1 MYEKDQNFQEFLAC
15 EEAKKFYEQKF
26 KKLTLESARAFEA
39 GFLLGKQ
46 EGQVLKMELLNQP
59 ARKVEPISFPKL
71 QSGEI
76 QYLPRGEKFAPPNHV
91 EFELKIL
98 DPKVSLP
105 KGSAQSAGYDIQAV
119 LEEDLILQAGAHVK
133 IPTGIAL
140 WSKHPV
146 FTMLVPRSGLG
157 NKGLVLKNTVGIVDA
172 DYQGEVIVTAF
183 NNNLSGTIRI
193 EPYQRIAQMIV
204 MPMLQNIHFTV
215 VQEFSETTT
224 RGEKG
229 FGSTGD

>member
-15 EEAKKFYEQKF
+15 EEAKKFYEQKV

-39 GFLLGKQ
+39 GYLFGKQ
-46 EGQVLKMELLNQP
+46 ERQENLRLASRRE
-59 ARKVEPISFPKL
+59 
-71 QSGEI
+71 
-76 QYLPRGEKFAPPNHV
+76 LPREEPVSPAPI

-98 DPKVSLP
+98 DPKVSLT
-105 KGSAQSAGYDIQAV
+105 KGSTQSAGYDIQAV

-140 WSKHPV
+140 WSKQPV

-157 NKGLVLKNTVGIVDA
+157 NKGLVLKNTVGIIDA
-172 DYQGEVIVTAF
+172 DYQGEVIVTVF

-193 EPYQRIAQMIV
+193 EPYQRIAQMII

-215 VQEFSETTT
+215 VQEFSETTS

-229 FGSTGD
+229 FGS